1 MERPRGI
8 GAALRLGV
16 AVLIVHEG
24 RAIVLRLGAEILIM
38 IEERTAVLRRL

>member
-8 GAALRLGV
+8 GAALRLGAEV
-16 AVLIVHEG
+16 FIAREG
-24 RAIVLRLGAEILIM
+24 RAIMPRLGAKVLIM

>member
-16 AVLIVHEG
+16 EVLIVREG
-24 RAIVLRLGAEILIM
+24 RAIMPRLGAKVLIM